1 MGGKVNRKDR
11 SNNEFFYLIFKT
23 EQQGEGMNEKQ
34 KEQREKALV
43 RSSGRCFICGK
54 PLSSGQMQ
62 YAHRIGNT
70 EVNRKKYGSFF
81 IDSTYNGKL
90 VCSLGCN
97 ASVDVGKSKGKILD
111 TLADILIKEMKDF
124 KGEEE

>member
-1 MGGKVNRKDR
+1 MTG
-11 SNNEFFYLIFKT
+11 
-23 EQQGEGMNEKQ
+23 
-34 KEQREKALV
+34 EQRLQREQALE
-43 RSSGRCFICGK
+43 RSCGVCYICGK
-54 PLSSGQMQ
+54 PLKDGQMQ

-81 IDSTYNGKL
+81 IDSTYNGEL

-111 TLADILIKEMKDF
+111 TLADILLKEMRDF
-124 KGEEE
+124 HGE

>member
-1 MGGKVNRKDR
+1 MTDR
-11 SNNEFFYLIFKT
+11 QRDQR
-23 EQQGEGMNEKQ
+23 QQ
-34 KEQREKALV
+34 ALE
-43 RSSGRCFICGK
+43 RSCGVCFICGK
-54 PLSSGQMQ
+54 PLKDGQMQ

-81 IDSTYNGKL
+81 IDSTYNGEL

-111 TLADILIKEMKDF
+111 TLADILLKEMRDF
-124 KGEEE
+124 HGE

>member
-1 MGGKVNRKDR
+1 M
-11 SNNEFFYLIFKT
+11 T
-23 EQQGEGMNEKQ
+23 EEQ
-34 KEQREKALV
+34 KEQRIKAQGI
-43 RSSGRCFICGK
+43 SGGVCFICGK
-54 PLSSGQMQ
+54 PLKDGQMQ

-81 IDSTYNGKL
+81 IDSTYNGEL

-111 TLADILIKEMKDF
+111 TLADILLKEMRDF
-124 KGEEE
+124 HGE